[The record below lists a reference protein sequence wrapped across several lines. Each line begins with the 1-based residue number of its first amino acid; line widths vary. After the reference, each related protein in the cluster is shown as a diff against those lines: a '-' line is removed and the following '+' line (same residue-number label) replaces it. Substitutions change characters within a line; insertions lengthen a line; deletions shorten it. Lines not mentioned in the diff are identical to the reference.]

1 MQEVFHPD
9 FKDIDLSTIFFAL
22 SDPIR
27 LRIVAQLGNSD
38 REYTCAE
45 LQPDGISKSTI
56 SHHFKVLR
64 EAGIIRTRLEG
75 TCRFVSLRGQEF
87 ETYFPGL
94 LPTIIKNR
102 TFSPAAN

>member
-27 LRIVAQLGNSD
+27 LRIVTQLGSSN

-64 EAGIIRTRLEG
+64 EAGIIRTRQEG
-75 TCRFVSLRGQEF
+75 TCRFVSLRDQEF
-87 ETYFPGL
+87 ETHFPGL
-94 LPTIIKNR
+94 LATIIKDR
-102 TFSPAAN
+102 TFSYAN

>member
-9 FKDIDLSTIFFAL
+9 FEDIDLSTIFFAL

-27 LRIVAQLGNSD
+27 LRIVAQLGSSN

-87 ETYFPGL
+87 ETHFPGL
-94 LPTIIKNR
+94 LPTIING
-102 TFSPAAN
+102 